1 MGYVEKKDIYQL
13 TISNFDAL
21 VDSEST
27 ARLIDAFV
35 DSLELNKYDIKECMS
50 GEYRSHVDAGAS
62 SKQIIP
68 RTTTSHSRLS
78 VWQSMSITRN
88 IWRGSRLKIRIR

>member
-1 MGYVEKKDIYQL
+1 MGYVEKKDRYQL

-35 DSLELNKYDIKECMS
+35 DSLELNKYDIKECKRT
-50 GEYRSHVDAGAS
+50 GWPPYD
-62 SKQIIP
+62 P
-68 RTTTSHSRLS
+68 RDLLKLYIYGN
-78 VWQSMSITRN
+78 VN
-88 IWRGSRLKIRIR
+88 IWISR